1 MKKMLILLVFAPLF
15 GFSQSQKEY
24 EKVMGRFV
32 SYYNAMQGDS
42 IKAMWPYEKD
52 MARWLDQ
59 AWSEKSLKEY
69 YSEYGKIQSF
79 GFLGIDKEDENP
91 GLAVFKTKFSV
102 AGGKTLSFTLD
113 SSGYFGTFRFVTSS
127 PGIDKLLKAEKK
139 KH

>member
-1 MKKMLILLVFAPLF
+1 MKKILTLLVFVPFF
-15 GFSQSQKEY
+15 GFSQSQQVY

-52 MARWLDQ
+52 MVQWLDQ